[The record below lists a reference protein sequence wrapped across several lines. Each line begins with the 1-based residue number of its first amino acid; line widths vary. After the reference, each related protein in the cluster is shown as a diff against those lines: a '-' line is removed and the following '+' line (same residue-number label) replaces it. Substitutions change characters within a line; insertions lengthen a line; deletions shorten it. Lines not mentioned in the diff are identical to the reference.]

1 MVETVLDEWRDI
13 QAPAPPVIKPVI
25 INPAKTALILMD
37 FLREVCTPQHR
48 PRAAAV
54 MPKLQE
60 FLRETRA
67 RGMVVVHTTTPTTSG
82 ADLADAVKPIP
93 GEPVYGGKVDKFHG
107 CDLESFLR
115 GRGIDTVVATGTS
128 ANGCLLFTT
137 AGAALRGFK
146 VIVPIDGMPA
156 ASAYQEQFVAW
167 QIANGPVIRDMAVLT
182 RFDAISFQK

>member
-1 MVETVLDEWRDI
+1 MSETVLEEW
-13 QAPAPPVIKPVI
+13 QSVKAPSPPAVKPVVI
-25 INPAKTALILMD
+25 DPAKTALILMD
-37 FLREVCTPQHR
+37 FLREVCTPQQR

-54 MPKLQE
+54 MPKLQA
-60 FLRETRA
+60 FLHEARA

-82 ADLADAVKPIP
+82 ADLVDAVKPIP

-115 GRGIDTVVATGTS
+115 SRGIDTVVATGTS

-146 VIVPIDGMPA
+146 VIVPVDGMPA